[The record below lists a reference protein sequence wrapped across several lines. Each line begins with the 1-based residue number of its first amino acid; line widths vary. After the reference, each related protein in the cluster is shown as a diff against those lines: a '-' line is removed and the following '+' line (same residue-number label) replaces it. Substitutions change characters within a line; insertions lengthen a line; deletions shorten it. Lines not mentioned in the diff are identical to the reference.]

1 MKRLAVL
8 SFTIA
13 TLIAPT
19 FSQAASGLGATQP
32 AVEAT
37 TKAAA
42 SGVFNFDGELQP
54 SPQKPRPWWWSGC
67 ASREG
72 DADRIT
78 RERHRATAR
87 STAQNV
93 RALPLADWMVRSPV

>member
-19 FSQAASGLGATQP
+19 FSQATARGLTDETQP
-32 AVEAT
+32 VVEAT

-42 SGVFNFDGELQP
+42 SGVFNVDGTLQAP
-54 SPQKPRPWWWSGC
+54 PQKPTPWWWEWLRFAGGG
-67 ASREG
+67 R
-72 DADRIT
+72 
-78 RERHRATAR
+78 
-87 STAQNV
+87 
-93 RALPLADWMVRSPV
+93 